1 MVWVAYRLEQVPSVS
16 MVLLEVGAI
25 FLLIQPLVPVSYLM
39 VLSLLLHSLATLLLG
54 LDAFYVVG

>member
-39 VLSLLLHSLATLLLG
+39 VLSLLLHSLATLLLE